1 MQILESLNAGT
12 GKVRTLAQI
21 KRKFDNLKTKAKKTV
36 AANKQSVTRT
46 GGGPSEYT
54 DIDPV
59 TDAVLEMINMKTVT
73 TMNSFDDTNTWA
85 VKKNTLITTGPFTT
99 RAPEKTDTCRRQ

>member
-1 MQILESLNAGT
+1 
-12 GKVRTLAQI
+12 VRTLAQI
-21 KRKFDNLKTKAKKTV
+21 KTKFDNLKTKARKTV

-59 TDAVLEMINMKTVT
+59 TDAVLQIINMKTVT
-73 TMNSFDDTNTWA
+73 GFNNPWDCDGDLEENISSNVSHKFI
-85 VKKNTLITTGPFTT
+85 L
-99 RAPEKTDTCRRQ
+99 R